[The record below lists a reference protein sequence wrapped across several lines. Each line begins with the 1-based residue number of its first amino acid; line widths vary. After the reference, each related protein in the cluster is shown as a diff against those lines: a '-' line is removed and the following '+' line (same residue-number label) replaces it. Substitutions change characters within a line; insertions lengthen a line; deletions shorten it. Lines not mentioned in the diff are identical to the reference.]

1 MWILQSEHH
10 AWKRQSKSLLVSR
23 SATDA
28 ATVATQNGYVA
39 TLRNRR
45 NFLRLYAIQRRYV
58 ATFPDPKKACCDHC
72 VSNCV
77 CCDFARPNYLRE
89 FARPKTGM
97 LRLCAT
103 QKCMLQ
109 PLRLKMGMLQLC
121 ATKTFARPCA
131 TQNSYVAFSRVE
143 VCDLYFDRH
152 DQ

>member
-1 MWILQSEHH
+1 MHGSVRANRYSFRGRLLMLRPLRLKMGMLRLCATEEIFCDFT
-10 AWKRQSKSLLVSR
+10 RSKE
-23 SATDA
+23 D
-28 ATVATQNGYVA
+28 
-39 TLRNRR
+39 TLR
-45 NFLRLYAIQRRYV
+45 V
-58 ATFPDPKKACCDHC
+58 FPTPKKACCDHC